1 MLRLLVSVLRLLLM
15 NMLHVAE
22 ALWNAAPGWTI
33 VLDGPKNEQR
43 AMRREEV
50 WRREFDEWCEM
61 REWKERR
68 AMDREDV
75 NVAEPATPR
84 SLKKRRY
91 EEATPEKT
99 TQANSDDTESED
111 SLADM
116 LD

>member
-1 MLRLLVSVLRLLLM
+1 M

-50 WRREFDEWCEM
+50 RRREFDEWCEM
-61 REWKERR
+61 MELKERR

-91 EEATPEKT
+91 EEMTPEKKT
-99 TQANSDDTESED
+99 EAISEDSESED
-111 SLADM
+111 ALADM
-116 LD
+116 LE

>member
-1 MLRLLVSVLRLLLM
+1 MQPLEL
-15 NMLHVAE
+15 NF
-22 ALWNAAPGWTI
+22 PF
-33 VLDGPKNEQR
+33 NEKR
-43 AMRREEV
+43 AMRREEM
-50 WRREFDEWCEM
+50 WRREFDEWCKM
-61 REWKERR
+61 RESNERR

-75 NVAEPATPR
+75 NVQEPVTPR

-91 EEATPEKT
+91 EKATPEKT